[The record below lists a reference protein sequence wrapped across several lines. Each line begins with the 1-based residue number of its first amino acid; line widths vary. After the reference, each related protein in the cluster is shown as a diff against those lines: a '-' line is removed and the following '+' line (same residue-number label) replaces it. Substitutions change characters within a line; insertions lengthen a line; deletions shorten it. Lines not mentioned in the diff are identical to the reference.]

1 MTSHCSL
8 VYERVCVCVCS
19 RPSTIEGA
27 GDSAETP
34 PPTTSG
40 SVQSRWQTYS
50 VLPSSATSPPSTGQH
65 VTLRKTRCP
74 GSRRRRAGDFTRC
87 PSDGETNAAVVRLL
101 FGQSLSSGYGVGSP
115 DRLFAF
121 RTTPNASVRG
131 LCSFLELCPQDQAGL
146 DCWIYLIRLRETG
159 HHVRPFGKFGF
170 FCHGVLIF
178 LLLQEMRAVSCLAL
192 GFFIAW
198 ICNIWNSFQ
207 GGVWG

>member
-34 PPTTSG
+34 PPTTSE

-74 GSRRRRAGDFTRC
+74 GSRRRHTGDFTRC
-87 PSDGETNAAVVRLL
+87 PSDGETDAAVARLL
-101 FGQSLSSGYGVGSP
+101 FGPSLSLLDTGLVRLIVYSLSELLQTLRSAGSAP
-115 DRLFAF
+115 SWS
-121 RTTPNASVRG
+121 SVRRTRRVWI
-131 LCSFLELCPQDQAGL
+131 AGF
-146 DCWIYLIRLRETG
+146 T
-159 HHVRPFGKFGF
+159 
-170 FCHGVLIF
+170 
-178 LLLQEMRAVSCLAL
+178 
-192 GFFIAW
+192 
-198 ICNIWNSFQ
+198 
-207 GGVWG
+207 